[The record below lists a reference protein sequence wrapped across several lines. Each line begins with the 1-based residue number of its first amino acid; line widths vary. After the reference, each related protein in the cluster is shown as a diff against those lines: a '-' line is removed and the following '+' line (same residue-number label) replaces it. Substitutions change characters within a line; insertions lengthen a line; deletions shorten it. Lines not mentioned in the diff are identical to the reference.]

1 MNYVTDISRKSIYTL
16 SSSTMNW
23 WKICYHFFRVIDIM
37 RNNVI
42 SKKFKAKF
50 KLDYL
55 EICKYAQ
62 ICFSHLFTILQ
73 NINIEFTKLIQICNL
88 YLMFTYLCYVVDM
101 KNEVHIKYV
110 E

>member
-1 MNYVTDISRKSIYTL
+1 MNYVTDISRKFIYTL

-62 ICFSHLFTILQ
+62 ICFFTLFY
-73 NINIEFTKLIQICNL
+73 NSTKYKYRFYKIDTNL
-88 YLMFTYLCYVVDM
+88 RFVPYVYLSMLRC
-101 KNEVHIKYV
+101 IKID
-110 E
+110 